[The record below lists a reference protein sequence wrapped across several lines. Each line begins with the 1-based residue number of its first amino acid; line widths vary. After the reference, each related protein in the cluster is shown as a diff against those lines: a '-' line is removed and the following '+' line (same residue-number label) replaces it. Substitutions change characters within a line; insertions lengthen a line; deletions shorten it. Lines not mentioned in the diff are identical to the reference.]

1 MFKTL
6 FSKLLTKTK
15 RGIKMSGPV
24 FMFLWLSAIVFVIGF
39 LLTYLACAFVNE
51 WMFGTW
57 TSPRRF
63 CHDIAELFRIDKEK
77 SDEKTLHETD
87 KDV

>member
-1 MFKTL
+1 
-6 FSKLLTKTK
+6 
-15 RGIKMSGPV
+15 
-24 FMFLWLSAIVFVIGF
+24 
-39 LLTYLACAFVNE
+39 
-51 WMFGTW
+51 MFGTW

-77 SDEKTLHETD
+77 SDEKALHETD

>member
-1 MFKTL
+1 MLGEWT
-6 FSKLLTKTK
+6 
-15 RGIKMSGPV
+15 GPV
-24 FMFLWLSAIVFVIGF
+24 LMFLWLTAIAIGAAI
-39 LLTYLACAFVNE
+39 LLTYLACAFVNR

-63 CHDIAELFRIDKEK
+63 CHDIAELFKVGKEK
-77 SDEKTLHETD
+77 SDEKSLHETD